1 MDRSRFVGLA
11 VFERPDTV
19 AKNEIVEAYMYC

>member
-1 MDRSRFVGLA
+1 MDRSRSVGPA

-19 AKNEIVEAYMYC
+19 AKKETVEAYMYC